1 MKRYL
6 HALRLFWSTAIAAE
20 MEYRANFVLAA
31 LQSLGGLAGAVV
43 VLWSLFR
50 TGYEMGGWT
59 WPQALLVV
67 AAYTILDGFQAT
79 VLAPIRLQISEMV
92 REGDLDFVVL

>member
-6 HALRLFWSTAIAAE
+6 HTLRLFWSTAIAAE

-31 LQSLGGLAGAVV
+31 LQSLGGLAGAVF

-79 VLAPIRLQISEMV
+79 VLAPNR
-92 REGDLDFVVL
+92 

>member
-1 MKRYL
+1 MTRYL
-6 HALRLFWSTAIAAE
+6 QTLKLFWSTSVAAE

-31 LQSLGGLAGAVV
+31 LQSLGALGGAVF

-50 TGYEMGGWT
+50 TGYELGGWT

-67 AAYTILDGFQAT
+67 AAYTVLDGFQAT
-79 VLAPIRLQISEMV
+79 VLAP
-92 REGDLDFVVL
+92 